1 MVLPRRLRGDK
12 ENFNAGANRQSRP
25 WDNDISRLKP
35 AVPVSQVSVT
45 DRLRQFESK
54 TGPKSIRIPPPSRAS
69 NPLNAFLDP
78 TSESDSSPP
87 ASPVSQAPPPPQLPT
102 RIGNREVKPLLSPPP
117 PPPLVGLPIP
127 MTPASPRPRSTS
139 SKPIPQ
145 SSSKAAQIASQVPL
159 PPPPP
164 PLPLPP
170 PMSMAAVN
178 PGDSL
183 PSMGPEDSRLD
194 RFDSPNSTF
203 MSRRYSV
210 RHPSARQSVRR
221 SIRVPS
227 SSRDTNR
234 AKSMDRTA
242 PGGPGAG
249 DPCIKQLPSPPSF
262 SSAHPLDFLP
272 DSSSFLDF
280 NDDHRIAPLEPQGV
294 PPMPLSS
301 VNDNSSFPDED
312 GDSFDTFASLPTHSE
327 VAITN
332 GLSDQPV
339 AGEGLVRTSNPSAH
353 GASHKVSQKPMFPHL
368 SRTAPAPRTEHDDED
383 GGLDVPDG
391 LATSPAASRAMRDLQ
406 RASITAAHELAQSIR
421 FMHEENGLNEDL
433 APEGPVHGEHIPK
446 PLPPVGGATLPGQ
459 GDTKK
464 LQGQLLLRSRLF
476 RRWNLRYVT
485 VIQQA
490 YFGPVLLLFRP
501 DSKPIFQSAFSL
513 KSSKMVALAHAKV
526 SMQEAPRKHNGS
538 AIHLFDLTTSHRTY
552 TFACMDPESRTHWV
566 ANLSSFMSA

>member
-12 ENFNAGANRQSRP
+12 ENFNSSANRQSRP

-45 DRLRQFESK
+45 DRLRQFES
-54 TGPKSIRIPPPSRAS
+54 TAYPKSIRVPPPARAS

-78 TSESDSSPP
+78 TSEAASSPP
-87 ASPVSQAPPPPQLPT
+87 ASPPPQPLQLPT
-102 RIGNREVKPLLSPPP
+102 RIGNREVKPLLSSPP

-127 MTPASPRPRSTS
+127 MSPASPRPRSTS

-164 PLPLPP
+164 PPLPP
-170 PMSMAAVN
+170 PMPMSAVT

-203 MSRRYSV
+203 TSRRYSV
-210 RHPSARQSVRR
+210 RQPSVRQSVRH
-221 SIRVPS
+221 SMRVPS
-227 SSRDTNR
+227 QDCNR
-234 AKSMDRTA
+234 VKSTDRAT
-242 PGGPGAG
+242 PSGSIGG
-249 DPCIKQLPSPPSF
+249 DRQIMQLPPAPPLP
-262 SSAHPLDFLP
+262 SAHPLDLLP

-280 NDDHRIAPLEPQGV
+280 NDDHRLAPLDPQGV
-294 PPMPLSS
+294 PPLPVPS
-301 VNDNSSFPDED
+301 VHDNSSFPDED
-312 GDSFDTFASLPTHSE
+312 GDSFDTFESLPTRTE
-327 VAITN
+327 ANMANAIN
-332 GLSDQPV
+332 PPV
-339 AGEGLVRTSNPSAH
+339 AGEGLERTSTPSVH
-353 GASHKVSQKPMFPHL
+353 VASHSGSQKTMFPNL
-368 SRTAPAPRTEHDDED
+368 SFTAPSLRTEHDEED
-383 GGLDVPDG
+383 GGLDVPDDF
-391 LATSPAASRAMRDLQ
+391 ATSPAASRAMRDLQ

-421 FMHEENGLNEDL
+421 LMHEEGGINVDHS
-433 APEGPVHGEHIPK
+433 PRGPVHPEPTSKDASAAGDAAAPS
-446 PLPPVGGATLPGQ
+446 Q
-459 GDTKK
+459 GDGNK

-501 DSKPIFQSAFSL
+501 DSKPIFHSAFSL

-526 SMQEAPRKHNGS
+526 SMQEAPKKHNGS
-538 AIHLFDLTTSHRTY
+538 VIHLFDLTTSHRTY
-552 TFACMDPESRTHWV
+552 TFACMDPESRTRWV
-566 ANLSSFMSA
+566 SNLSTFMSR

>member
-1 MVLPRRLRGDK
+1 
-12 ENFNAGANRQSRP
+12 
-25 WDNDISRLKP
+25 
-35 AVPVSQVSVT
+35 
-45 DRLRQFESK
+45 
-54 TGPKSIRIPPPSRAS
+54 
-69 NPLNAFLDP
+69 
-78 TSESDSSPP
+78 
-87 ASPVSQAPPPPQLPT
+87 
-102 RIGNREVKPLLSPPP
+102 
-117 PPPLVGLPIP
+117 
-127 MTPASPRPRSTS
+127 
-139 SKPIPQ
+139 
-145 SSSKAAQIASQVPL
+145 
-159 PPPPP
+159 
-164 PLPLPP
+164 
-170 PMSMAAVN
+170 MSMVAVN

-194 RFDSPNSTF
+194 RFDSPSSTF

-210 RHPSARQSVRR
+210 RHPSARQSVRH
-221 SIRVPS
+221 SVRVPS
-227 SSRDTNR
+227 SSQNTNR
-234 AKSMDRTA
+234 VKSTDRTA
-242 PGGPGAG
+242 PGGPSAG
-249 DPCIKQLPSPPSF
+249 NSCIKQIPSPPSF

-280 NDDHRIAPLEPQGV
+280 NDDHRLAPLDPQGL
-294 PPMPLSS
+294 PPMPMSS

-327 VAITN
+327 AAITSN
-332 GLSDQPV
+332 PPV
-339 AGEGLVRTSNPSAH
+339 VGEGLVRTSSPSVH
-353 GASHKVSQKPMFPHL
+353 GTSHKVSQKPMFPNL
-368 SRTAPAPRTEHDDED
+368 SFTAPASRTEHDDED

-433 APEGPVHGEHIPK
+433 VPGGPAPVEPISK
-446 PLPPVGGATLPGQ
+446 PLPSVGGATLPGQ

-538 AIHLFDLTTSHRTY
+538 VIHLFDLTTSHRTY

-566 ANLSSFMSA
+566 ANLSSFMSS